1 MHFDFL
7 VVFAV
12 PSVVVVVVVVVAFL
26 DSIDNAPDAPSE
38 IVPQVTSVFKE
49 LW

>member
-26 DSIDNAPDAPSE
+26 DSIDDAPDAPSE